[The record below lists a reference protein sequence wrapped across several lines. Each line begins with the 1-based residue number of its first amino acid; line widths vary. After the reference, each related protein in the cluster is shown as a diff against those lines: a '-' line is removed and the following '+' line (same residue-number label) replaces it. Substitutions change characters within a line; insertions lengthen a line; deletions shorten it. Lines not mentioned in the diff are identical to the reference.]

1 MIAQTDIDHGRLIGL
16 VGVAAVKPA
25 EFVILRI
32 ALKASD
38 SRDSGSGG
46 FPKRGFRRVLR
57 RRERVPK
64 VPGLGKYAG
73 ITLKRGVAGDDFF
86 QDW

>member
-1 MIAQTDIDHGRLIGL
+1 MTQTDIDGGGLIDL
-16 VGVAAVKPA
+16 VGVAPVWPG

-46 FPKRGFRRVLR
+46 SPKRGCGRGLR

-73 ITLKRGVAGDDFF
+73 ITLKRGVAADDFF